1 MNVSIST
8 ACLSAETEDALTAIN
23 NLGRLAEVKLKTFYE
38 YRPEFAKKCAQN
50 LNGLKAS
57 FVGVNPNNFEA
68 QLFDGSRRVRGD
80 GFYWLDQI
88 MRSAQLFKAD
98 KYCLC
103 GGKLNDGEDLF
114 ARLNE
119 IQGFCSHYG
128 VLPCVVNAP
137 YGVYGKAGLFKR
149 IKENCP
155 SVSGVLDIANA
166 KLSGYPYGMFLADM
180 QGAVSAV
187 RVPYILTGE
196 TEYFFKELL
205 KRLKDTGFSGDMI
218 LTAQTDD
225 LSLLKRTAEY
235 FE

>member
-1 MNVSIST
+1 MNVTIST
-8 ACLSAETEDALTAIN
+8 ACLSAETEDALTAIDN
-23 NLGRLAEVKLKTFYE
+23 FGRLAEVKLKTFYE
-38 YRPEFAKKCAQN
+38 YRPEFAKKCVQN

-57 FVGVNPNNFEA
+57 FIGVNPNNFEA

-98 KYCLC
+98 KYCLS
-103 GGKLNDGEDLF
+103 GGKLNGDENLFDG
-114 ARLNE
+114 LNG

-128 VLPCVVNAP
+128 VLPCVANSP
-137 YGVYGKAGLFKR
+137 YGIYGKAGLFKR
-149 IKENCP
+149 IKDNCP

-196 TEYFFKELL
+196 TEYFFNELL
-205 KRLKDTGFSGDMI
+205 RRLEDAGFTGDVI
-218 LTAQTDD
+218 LTAQTGD